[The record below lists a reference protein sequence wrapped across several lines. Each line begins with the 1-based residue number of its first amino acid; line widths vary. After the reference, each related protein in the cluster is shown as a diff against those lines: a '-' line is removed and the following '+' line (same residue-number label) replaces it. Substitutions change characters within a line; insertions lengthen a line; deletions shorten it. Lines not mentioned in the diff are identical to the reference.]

1 MISYL
6 LRREAWAKKMIESEG
21 DIDWDDALRFHRAEV
36 SVIQWERSAHLIV
49 TMFVGLFLLISFA
62 LVMIAPRWETVSV
75 SVVLLVLF
83 AAYIRH
89 YFLLENGLQRLYE
102 LGLKMEERRSEMM
115 K

>member
-6 LRREAWAKKMIESEG
+6 LRHEAWAKKVIESG
-21 DIDWDDALRFHRAEV
+21 DIDWNDALLFHRAEI
-36 SVIQWERSAHLIV
+36 SVIQSERIAHLIV
-49 TMFVGLFLLISFA
+49 TMFVGLFLMVSFSLA
-62 LVMIAPRWETVSV
+62 IIMPRWETVSV
-75 SVVLLVLF
+75 SAILLFLF

-102 LGLKMEERRSEMM
+102 LGLKMEKKRNPELT